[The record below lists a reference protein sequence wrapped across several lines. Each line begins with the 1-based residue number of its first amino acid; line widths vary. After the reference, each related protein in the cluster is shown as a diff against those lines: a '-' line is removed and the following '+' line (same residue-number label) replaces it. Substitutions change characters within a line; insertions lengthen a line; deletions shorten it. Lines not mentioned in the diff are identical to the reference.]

1 MLNVI
6 VSKLEERLREIDN
19 ELLEVPEAIK
29 PYYFWYLK
37 GRQCELKDVINLIN
51 TEGGRWYDEYIDSC
65 MIQLH

>member
-19 ELLEVPEAIK
+19 ELLEVPESIK
-29 PYYFWYLK
+29 PFYFWYLK
-37 GRQCELKDVINLIN
+37 GRQSELKDVINLIN